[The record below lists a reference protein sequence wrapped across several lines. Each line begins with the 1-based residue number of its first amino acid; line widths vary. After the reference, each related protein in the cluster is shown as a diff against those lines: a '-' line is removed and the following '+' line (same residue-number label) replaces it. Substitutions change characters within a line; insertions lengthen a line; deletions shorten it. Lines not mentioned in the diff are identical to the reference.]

1 MLQYALRRVLLAIP
15 TLLIVSLCTFWL
27 GQCAPRDPKL
37 EFVENGPTGGSYKQ
51 QLNSII
57 AEAIKQKL
65 YKPAFYF
72 SFSAAAFPDTLYK
85 VLPLSRRNRLIKL
98 TAQTGNWDAQIR
110 FEAAVSKTIDAVLT
124 IPDSLPQKRILLSAL
139 SNLTG
144 VTRFDTL
151 NRLFARM
158 DQAAQTMPD
167 QMQRIATLRAGVQ
180 EILTVKQPEKLWI
193 PAFYWFGINNRY
205 HDWLFGFL
213 TGDLGITNSMKLPV
227 WQEIKSSLWSSLTIT
242 VLAILLAYMAAIPLG
257 IFLGQQQ
264 NKGADRWLRR
274 LLMFIYAVPLFIVG
288 ALLTTLFVSRG
299 AIFPLIDRF
308 YIPPLQGS
316 GQYAL
321 VWIFENMPVMLLPIL
336 TMTLHALAILALQM
350 RGGILNVIG
359 QDFIRT
365 ARAKGADEETVY
377 WRHAYGNALFPLIA
391 TFPGLFP
398 GVFAGSIVVERLF
411 NYYGIG
417 SKTMEAINTSDYP
430 LIFIIVML
438 VAVIIVVSNL
448 IADILYAWADPRIRY
463 TKK

>member
-15 TLLIVSLCTFWL
+15 TLLIVSMCTFWL
-27 GQCAPRDPKL
+27 GQCTPRDPKL
-37 EFVENGPTGGSYKQ
+37 EFVEIGPNSGTYKQ

-57 AEAIKQKL
+57 AEATKQKL

-124 IPDSLPQKRILLSAL
+124 IPDSLPQKRILLLAL
-139 SNLTG
+139 SNLSG

-151 NRLFARM
+151 DRLFVRM
-158 DQAAQTMPD
+158 ELAAQMLPQQT
-167 QMQRIATLRAGVQ
+167 QQIAILRTGVQ
-180 EILTVKQPEKLWI
+180 DVLTNRQPEKLWI
-193 PAFYWFGINNRY
+193 PSFHWYGLDNRY

-213 TGDLGITNSMKLPV
+213 TGNLGVTNSMKLPV
-227 WQEIKSSLWSSLTIT
+227 WREIKSALWASLTIT
-242 VLAILLAYMAAIPLG
+242 IVAILLAYLAAIPLG
-257 IFLGQQQ
+257 IYLGQRQ
-264 NKGADRWLRR
+264 NKGSDQWIRR
-274 LLMFIYAVPLFIVG
+274 LLMFIFAVPLFIVG
-288 ALLTTLFVSRG
+288 AILTTLFVSRS

-308 YIPPLQGS
+308 YIPSLQGS
-316 GQYAL
+316 GQYAI
-321 VWIFENMPVMLLPIL
+321 VWVLENMPVMLLPIL
-336 TMTLHALAILALQM
+336 TIALQALAVLALQM
-350 RGGILNVIG
+350 RGGILNVIK

-391 TFPGLFP
+391 AFPQLFP
-398 GVFAGSIVVERLF
+398 SIFAGSIVVERLF
-411 NYYGIG
+411 NYYGVG
-417 SKTMEAINTSDYP
+417 SKMMEAINTSDYP

-438 VAVIIVVSNL
+438 VATIIVCANL
-448 IADILYAWADPRIRY
+448 AADLLYAWADPRVRF
-463 TKK
+463 TKR

>member
-37 EFVENGPTGGSYKQ
+37 EFVEMGPAGGNYKQ
-51 QLNSII
+51 QLASII
-57 AEAIKQKL
+57 EEATKQKL

-72 SFSAAAFPDTLYK
+72 NFSAAAFPDTLYR
-85 VLPLSRRNRLIKL
+85 VLPLSRRNRLVKL

-110 FEAAVSKTIDAVLT
+110 FESAVSKTIDAVLL
-124 IPDSLPQKRILLSAL
+124 IPDSLPQKRILLSGL
-139 SNLTG
+139 SNLAG

-151 NRLFARM
+151 DRLFVRM
-158 DQAAQTMPD
+158 DQAAQTLP
-167 QMQRIATLRAGVQ
+167 QQTQQIAVLRAGVQ
-180 EILTVKQPEKLWI
+180 EILTVKQPEKLWM
-193 PAFYWFGINNRY
+193 PAFNWYGINNRY

-227 WQEIKSSLWSSLTIT
+227 WQEIRPALWSSLTIT
-242 VLAILLAYMAAIPLG
+242 IISILLAYMVAIPLG
-257 IFLGQQQ
+257 IYLGQQQ
-264 NKGADRWLRR
+264 NKGVDRWIRR

-288 ALLTTLFVSRG
+288 AILTTLFVSRG
-299 AIFPLIDRF
+299 ALFPIIDRF
-308 YIPPLQGS
+308 YIPSLQGT
-316 GQYAL
+316 GQYAV
-321 VWIFENMPVMLLPIL
+321 VWVLENMPVMLLPIL
-336 TMTLHALAILALQM
+336 TIMLQALAVLSLQM
-350 RGGILNVIG
+350 RGGILHVIG

-391 TFPGLFP
+391 TFPNLFP
-398 GVFAGSIVVERLF
+398 GIFAGSIVVERLF

-417 SKTMEAINTSDYP
+417 SKTMDAINSSDYP
-430 LIFIIVML
+430 LIFIIVMV
-438 VAVIIVVSNL
+438 VATIIVLANL
-448 IADILYAWADPRIRY
+448 IADLLYAWADPRVRY